1 MQIDLTF
8 GFRLL
13 LHSEILSKQYKQ
25 CKLIILTNIIVML
38 WQELSNGQLTERD
51 NKPDELY
58 KPVQVNDI
66 LTIICKYF
74 ECMLT
79 TIIIVIY

>member
-51 NKPDELY
+51 NKHDELY

-79 TIIIVIY
+79 TIIVIY